1 MYRTKHAKT
10 RCWGPT
16 RKDNVR
22 CTRKSAKMPARKAV
36 LQKME
41 PAARGLVVAVGF
53 AGADGAGEAAIKK
66 YEIDGG
72 EDHTDDPPSQ
82 TDP

>member
-1 MYRTKHAKT
+1 MYRTKQAKT
-10 RCWGPT
+10 RCGDPHVKT
-16 RKDNVR
+16 TCGAPEKAQR
-22 CTRKSAKMPARKAV
+22 MPARKAV

-41 PAARGLVVAVGF
+41 PAARGLVVGVGF